1 MCIFLS
7 KWRFYCPE
15 CPHHF
20 VFCYFS
26 NKVIDWKLLP
36 WQRHSLNE
44 DGWATKNMSIDA
56 DFSAVHVAFQSF
68 SFAAKSS
75 SQRCA
80 LLRCTQYLPISSNS
94 AKYSPLQNGQP
105 ALKTIARFANSG
117 QHHQLF
123 SKHNRSIPD
132 PDKLVSHNFI
142 WSKGRNPQKKYV

>member
-56 DFSAVHVAFQSF
+56 DFSAVHVAFQSWWF
-68 SFAAKSS
+68 CSQILLSKKGVLCRAAHNI
-75 SQRCA
+75 C
-80 LLRCTQYLPISSNS
+80 QYLQTQQNIPLSKMGSQLWRQLQDLQILGSTISYFPNIIGASQTQINWLAIIS
-94 AKYSPLQNGQP
+94 YEV
-105 ALKTIARFANSG
+105 IF
-117 QHHQLF
+117 
-123 SKHNRSIPD
+123 
-132 PDKLVSHNFI
+132 
-142 WSKGRNPQKKYV
+142 